1 MNGNKFLVNED
12 QGVQYIYER
21 AEVEATPKRKP
32 FQKALLT
39 LGFLGLTA
47 GASAAAIGQ
56 FATGVANQAS
66 ADPQVVNVAS
76 ATGTAAGNGTAA
88 SAATSGTSSSTAAS
102 TATKITLP
110 TAVKSFGST
119 SHTTQKGG
127 ATKAGTLSFGGEN
140 EGGDD

>member
-21 AEVEATPKRKP
+21 AEVEAAPKRKP

-56 FATGVANQAS
+56 FATGVSNQAS
-66 ADPQVVNVAS
+66 ADSQVAVVS
-76 ATGTAAGNGTAA
+76 GATSPAAKSSGSNGTTASSA
-88 SAATSGTSSSTAAS
+88 SAATASKPATISLPAA
-102 TATKITLP
+102 P
-110 TAVKSFGST
+110 KSFGST
-119 SHTTQKGG
+119 SHSTQKGG
-127 ATKAGTLSFGGEN
+127 TTKAGTVSFSGEN
-140 EGGDD
+140 ESGDD

>member
-21 AEVEATPKRKP
+21 VEVEATPKRRP

-56 FATGVANQAS
+56 FATGISSQAS
-66 ADPQVVNVAS
+66 AETETAAVAS
-76 ATGTAAGNGTAA
+76 STSVQVAKTASSTTA
-88 SAATSGTSSSTAAS
+88 SAAKS
-102 TATKITLP
+102 ATITLP
-110 TAVKSFGST
+110 AATTKSFGST
-119 SHTTQKGG
+119 SHSTQKGG
-127 ATKAGTLSFGGEN
+127 TSKAGTDSFSGEA
-140 EGGDD
+140 ESEGDD